1 MRSIGISRGKDAILA
16 RDPARRCLALLRSST
31 SLRSAQD
38 DTDESSVCKRIFL
51 PSSRED
57 NILPYR
63 GCGMAKSAQTMRLH
77 NPLFEEA
84 FFWYFSFSKEKY
96 ETRPP
101 RPPHP
106 SRPILPL
113 LHYPP
118 LPSERPPWGGAWFRW
133 RGARRARS
141 DQRHG
146 EISRWSRKASG
157 DRGRRACR
165 TPR

>member
-1 MRSIGISRGKDAILA
+1 MRFGTDDRWSPLRWEKISALV
-16 RDPARRCLALLRSST
+16 RCLQKYHFNKNRVPNLSRTCFASLNGKFSSKTLRVRQVCT
-31 SLRSAQD
+31 S
-38 DTDESSVCKRIFL
+38 
-51 PSSRED
+51 ED
-57 NILPYR
+57 F
-63 GCGMAKSAQTMRLH
+63 AQTMRLH
-77 NPLFEEA
+77 TPLFEEA